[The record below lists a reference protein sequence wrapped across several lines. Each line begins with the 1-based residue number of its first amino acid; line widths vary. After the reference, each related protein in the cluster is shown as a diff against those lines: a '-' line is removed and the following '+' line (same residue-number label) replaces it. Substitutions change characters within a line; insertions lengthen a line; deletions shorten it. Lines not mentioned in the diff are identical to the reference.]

1 MNERLNF
8 ACDYNQGA
16 HPAILK
22 RMLEN
27 NLVKS
32 GVYGDDAFSESAR
45 AKIREACK
53 APEADV
59 WFLVG
64 GTQTNAAVLD
74 SVLRS
79 FEGVISADTGHICIH
94 EAGAIERGGHKVL
107 VLPGKAGKL
116 SAADIRACWDTWY
129 SDGNRTHVVK
139 PGAVYLSLPTEVG
152 TLYSL
157 AELEAISSVC
167 REKGLCL
174 YVDGARLAYS
184 LACPENDVTLPDL
197 ARLCDVFYIGGTKC
211 GALLGEA
218 LVFPKHDTVPDFFS
232 IIKQHGAVLAKGFVA
247 GLQFDTLFTDNLYG
261 EIGRTAITAAERIRQ
276 ALRDKGYTL
285 AFDAPTNQIFVLLD
299 EGTLASLSE
308 KVEMSFWDKPDAEHT
323 TMRFV
328 TSWATTEEEVDRLI
342 ALL

>member
-1 MNERLNF
+1 MKEKLNL
-8 ACDYNQGA
+8 ACDYMQGA

-22 RMLEN
+22 RMAEN

-45 AKIREACK
+45 AKIRAACG

-64 GTQTNAAVLD
+64 GTQANATVLD
-74 SVLRS
+74 ALLRPY
-79 FEGVISADTGHICIH
+79 EGVISADTGHICIH
-94 EAGAIERGGHKVL
+94 EVGAIEHGGHKVL
-107 VLPGKAGKL
+107 ALPGKDGKI
-116 SAADIRACWDTWY
+116 SAADIQACYETWAN
-129 SDGNRTHVVK
+129 DGNREHVVM
-139 PGAVYLSLPTEVG
+139 PGAVYLSHPTEVG

-157 AELEAISSVC
+157 AELEEISRVC
-167 REKGLCL
+167 HANGIRL
-174 YVDGARLAYS
+174 YVDGARLAYA

-211 GALLGEA
+211 GSLLGEA
-218 LVFPKHDTVPDFFS
+218 VVFPKHDTIPHFFS
-232 IIKQHGAVLAKGFVA
+232 ITKQHGAVLAKGFVA

-261 EIGRTAITAAERIRQ
+261 EIGRTAIEAAERIRQ
-276 ALRDKGYTL
+276 ALREHGYTL

-299 EGTLASLSE
+299 DKQLAELSE
-308 KVEMSFWDKPDAEHT
+308 KVEMSFWDKPDREHT

-328 TSWATTEEEVDRLI
+328 TSWATTQEDVDELI
-342 ALL
+342 SLL

>member
-45 AKIREACK
+45 AKIRDACA

-74 SVLRS
+74 SVLRP

-94 EAGAIERGGHKVL
+94 EAGAIERGGHKIL
-107 VLPGKAGKL
+107 ALPGKAGKI

-129 SDGNRTHVVK
+129 GDGNRTHVV
-139 PGAVYLSLPTEVG
+139 
-152 TLYSL
+152 
-157 AELEAISSVC
+157 
-167 REKGLCL
+167 
-174 YVDGARLAYS
+174 
-184 LACPENDVTLPDL
+184 
-197 ARLCDVFYIGGTKC
+197 
-211 GALLGEA
+211 
-218 LVFPKHDTVPDFFS
+218 
-232 IIKQHGAVLAKGFVA
+232 
-247 GLQFDTLFTDNLYG
+247 
-261 EIGRTAITAAERIRQ
+261 
-276 ALRDKGYTL
+276 
-285 AFDAPTNQIFVLLD
+285 
-299 EGTLASLSE
+299 
-308 KVEMSFWDKPDAEHT
+308 
-323 TMRFV
+323 
-328 TSWATTEEEVDRLI
+328 
-342 ALL
+342 